1 MRHCLLLL
9 IGLSFLS
16 YDALAQ
22 ASKADVPLPSE
33 AEYRAQHAGAPSVQA
48 SSTRLTEVPCDNGRA
63 ASFPC
68 ENVELVSFLPKAD
81 MGARFTQLNDMW
93 GWTDPETGRNYA
105 IVGRHDGTSFVD
117 VSDPANP
124 VYLGDLP
131 KPAASTA
138 KVWRDIKVYNDHAF
152 IVADQTLRHGMQVF
166 DLTRLRGL
174 TEDAGTFTEDT
185 RYTGVENAHNIVI
198 NESTGF
204 AYLVG
209 SNTCGGGLH
218 IVNIQDPMNPT
229 FEACFAHPNTGRRGT
244 GYTHDAQ
251 CIVYDG
257 PDADYSGR
265 EICFN
270 SNETAVSIADVTDK
284 SDIIPIS
291 IGTYPNSRYIH
302 QGWLTPDQRY
312 FIQND
317 ELDEFNR
324 VVTETRTLIWDLEDL
339 DSPELLTEYEA
350 SVPAIDHN
358 IYVVGDRA
366 YLANY
371 TSGLRILDISD
382 IENPVEVGF
391 FDTYPDNDRA
401 VFAGVWT
408 SYPFFGDG
416 TVAISS
422 QGEGLFMVR
431 PSGDAALR
439 VGVDDEADVP
449 ASFSLDAAYPNPFN
463 PETTVQVTMRETAW
477 ITVAAYDLAGR
488 EVARLFDGVLSTGTF
503 PLTFYADGLP
513 SGTYLI
519 RAVSDASAQSQKVT
533 LLK

>member
-1 MRHCLLLL
+1 MRRCLLLFAC
-9 IGLSFLS
+9 LSFFNA
-16 YDALAQ
+16 DALAQ
-22 ASKADVPLPSE
+22 SSTTGLTLSSE
-33 AEYRAQHAGAPSVQA
+33 AEYRTASTPSSQV
-48 SSTRLTEVPCDNGRA
+48 SSTRLTEIPCDNGMA
-63 ASFPC
+63 ATFPC
-68 ENVELVSFLPKAD
+68 ENVELVSFLPRAD
-81 MGARFTQLNDMW
+81 MGAAFTAINDMW
-93 GWTDPETGRNYA
+93 GWTDSETGRNYA
-105 IVGRHDGTSFVD
+105 LVGRRNGTSFVD

-131 KPAASTA
+131 KPAAAQSTT
-138 KVWRDIKVYNDHAF
+138 WRDIKVYNDHAF
-152 IVADQTLRHGMQVF
+152 IVADQTPRHGMQIF

-174 TEDAGTFTEDT
+174 TSDAGIFTEDAN
-185 RYTGVENAHNIVI
+185 YTGIEDAHNIAI

-244 GYTHDAQ
+244 GYTHDTQ
-251 CIVYDG
+251 CVLYDG

-265 EICFN
+265 EICVN

-284 SDIIPIS
+284 SDIIAVS
-291 IGTYPNSRYIH
+291 TGTYPDARYIH
-302 QGWLTPDQRY
+302 QGWLTPDLRY

-317 ELDEFNR
+317 ELDELNR
-324 VVTETRTLIWDLEDL
+324 VVGQTRTLIWDLEDL
-339 DSPELLTEYEA
+339 DSPELLTEYMA

-358 IYVVGDRA
+358 IYIVGDRA

-391 FDTYPDNDRA
+391 FDTYPDDDRA
-401 VFAGVWT
+401 VFSGAWT
-408 SYPFFGDG
+408 SYPFFSNG
-416 TVAISS
+416 VIAISS

-439 VGVDDEADVP
+439 VGTDDEADVP
-449 ASFSLDAAYPNPFN
+449 AAFALDAAYPNPFN

-477 ITVAAYDLAGR
+477 ITVAAYDLSGR
-488 EVARLFDGVLSTGTF
+488 EVARLFDGVLSVGTF
-503 PLTFYADGLP
+503 PLTFYADDLP

-519 RAVSDASAQSQKVT
+519 RAASNASAQTQKVT